1 MILSCVG
8 VIGASIVASFFVV
21 ALYGGVTDL
30 GRIQFSGDLLDTET
44 DSSEPVNFLII
55 GVDSASGLDPDDPA
69 AFGREVDARGNSLA
83 DTIAMLRIDPVGGQA
98 WTLTLPRDLLV
109 EIPNAQIPVQK
120 INASSLIGGAPL
132 LVETVS
138 TNFDVRINHY
148 VELDFLAFRDVVDEL
163 GGVPMWF
170 PAASTDARTGF
181 LVGDR
186 GCHVLDGDQAL
197 SFLRSRSYQELRNGE
212 FVTVGNS
219 DFGRI
224 ERQQAFITASIDRA
238 IARGAR
244 NPSTLTGL
252 ISSAAESV
260 VLDQGLT
267 TAELVQL
274 AEAFTDFDSSTLQ
287 NFSPRVVDVVDPETG
302 RWKGLGL
309 AEDLDAEMFQIFRGA
324 ADAIS
329 PSEVRFSVVGADA
342 ALVSDTELLRS
353 LGFSV
358 GGERIIDS
366 TGTDNVIVYPAG
378 ARAEAELLARYI
390 VPVPAL
396 VEDTSAP
403 EMALVFGTAH
413 DGIAFFFPQD
423 EAETLAAIDK
433 LGVVAIPALDAVV
446 TTTVAAA
453 SSSTTTREPDVGPD
467 SSASATTAT
476 TTTTT
481 TTVVPTTTTTIPT
494 EGIGKPPEGESCG

>member
-1 MILSCVG
+1 VVHDETVAVRRSWPQRLMILACVG
-8 VIGASIVASFFVV
+8 VIGASIAASFFVV
-21 ALYGGVTDL
+21 ELYGGVTDL

-83 DTIAMLRIDPVGGQA
+83 DTIAILRIDPVGGQA

-109 EIPNAQIPVQK
+109 EIPNARIPVQK

-197 SFLRSRSYQELRNGE
+197 SFVRSRNYQELRNGA

-244 NPSTLTGL
+244 NPTTLTGL

-309 AEDLDAEMFQIFRGA
+309 AEDLDAEMFQIFRGT

-329 PSEVRFSVVGADA
+329 PSEVRFSVAGADAA

-403 EMALVFGTAH
+403 EMTLVLGTAH

-423 EAETLAAIDK
+423 EAETLAAIDE
-433 LGVVAIPALDAVV
+433 LGVVASPLRE
-446 TTTVAAA
+446 TTPT
-453 SSSTTTREPDVGPD
+453 STSVGEP
-467 SSASATTAT
+467 TAT
-476 TTTTT
+476 TTTT
-481 TTVVPTTTTTIPT
+481 VAPTTTTVAPV
-494 EGIGKPPEGESCG
+494 EGIGQPPEGESCG